1 MQALDLNLASRPFR
15 NNSIIWWSF
24 ALAFL
29 AIAALTYGNVDRY
42 LDYRAKYDSQSQNM
56 TSFEDRMISLKD
68 RLQKARS
75 REGRYDLS
83 TLTMEANK
91 ANEVIEWKAFSWT
104 RLFNRLEAVH
114 PWNVRMQEIKP
125 VFRGQQRGNEVEIDF
140 TSENAQ
146 IPVVVE
152 GLAKDL
158 RALLEFQRRL
168 FEDPNF
174 ADPEPERY
182 ETTDTNEL
190 QFTML
195 FYYYPNRSL
204 EEPEPEGEG
213 EGGESGDGGE
223 AKEGENV
230 ADAAVATPDDAPSQ
244 TPGEGA

>member
-15 NNSIIWWSF
+15 NNTLIWGSF
-24 ALAFL
+24 VVAFGV
-29 AIAALTYGNVDRY
+29 IAALTYFNVDRY
-42 LDYRAKYDSQSQNM
+42 LDYRAKYASQTQSM
-56 TSFEDRMISLKD
+56 TSFEDRMVSLKS
-68 RLQKARS
+68 RLQKARN
-75 REGRYDLS
+75 RERRYDLS
-83 TLTMEANK
+83 TLTMEASK

-125 VFRGQQRGNEVEIDF
+125 VFRGQQRGDRVEIDF
-140 TSENAQ
+140 TSKDAQ

-190 QFTML
+190 QFTMR

-204 EEPEPEGEG
+204 EEPEPDPGPDAEGGEAAGEGEG
-213 EGGESGDGGE
+213 ESDE
-223 AKEGENV
+223 AQEGENV
-230 ADAAVATPDDAPSQ
+230 ADAAVVE
-244 TPGEGA
+244 PGEDA